1 MTTRNKITFGLILI
15 ILITFIT
22 LAVVINSYVDRVF
35 IKEVQNRV
43 RNNLN
48 SAHDIYNDYTKRV
61 NQIIKAISIRR
72 AIDSPLDNEIKEDLG
87 KVFSDVYEESGID
100 ILTLV
105 DLDGNVIFRAHNPE
119 SKGDNLAELP
129 IIKKVMDNWESY
141 NGTIILNKSI
151 FEKDG
156 VELTNRAAIHII
168 KTPNARTYSGVE
180 EARGMFIAS
189 AVPFTSL
196 YNDQIIGILLGG
208 YLLNNNIE
216 IVDKIKNTLF
226 QGQEYDGKDIGTA
239 TIFFNDLRISTNVLD
254 ENNRRAIGS
263 CLSEEV
269 YNHVIKSGEIWA
281 DRAFVVNDW
290 YITAYE
296 PIYDLDKNIIGSLY
310 VGLLEEPYKR
320 PQKIITLFILIIL
333 SVTAISS
340 ALLAVFYIKKIIKPI
355 DKIILACKKI
365 MSGDISARADINP
378 PGEMGL
384 LCKTID
390 NMAASVEE
398 YEKKL
403 QKETQ
408 MQISQSEKLA
418 SIGRLASGVA
428 HEINNPLTSI
438 LNFAHLL
445 RNKKEQNEED
455 KNDINIIIQ
464 ETNRVRKIVS
474 GLLDFARQSQIKK
487 EWLDI
492 QKVIQQLV
500 LIIKKQK
507 DFGKITI
514 IENYTKDLKTIFVD
528 KNQMQ
533 QVFLNLLL
541 NAAEAIGEQG
551 KITITSSVI
560 NEKLTISIQD
570 TGCGIKS
577 EDIHKVFDPFY
588 TNKRVGKGTGLG
600 LSVSYGIIQQYGG
613 NIEVESKVGKGS
625 TFRVIL
631 PLNEKDSISELNS

>member
-1 MTTRNKITFGLILI
+1 MTIRNKITFGLILI

-22 LAVVINSYVDRVF
+22 LAFVINNYVDRVF

-48 SAHDIYNDYTKRV
+48 SAHDIYSDYTKRV
-61 NQIIKAISIRR
+61 NQILKAISIRR

-105 DLDGNVIFRAHNPE
+105 DLDGNVIFRAHNPD

-129 IIKKVMDNWESY
+129 IIKKVIENWESY
-141 NGTIILNKSI
+141 NGTIILNKGI

-156 VELTNRAAIHII
+156 VELAQRATIPII
-168 KTPNARTYSGVE
+168 KTPNARTSSRTKE
-180 EARGMFIAS
+180 NRGMFIAS

-196 YNDQIIGILLGG
+196 YNDQKIGILFGG

-216 IVDKIKNTLF
+216 IVDQIKKTLF
-226 QGQEYDGKDIGTA
+226 QGQEFDGKDIGTA
-239 TIFFNDLRISTNVLD
+239 TIFFDDLRISTNVLD
-254 ENNRRAIGS
+254 KDNRRAIGS

-269 YNHVIKSGEIWA
+269 YNRVIKNGEIWA
-281 DRAFVVNDW
+281 DRAFVVNNW

-310 VGLLEEPYKR
+310 VGLLEEPFKQ

-333 SVTAISS
+333 SVTAVSS
-340 ALLAVFYIKKIIKPI
+340 ALLAIFYIKKIIKPI
-355 DKIILACKKI
+355 DKIILTCKKI
-365 MSGDISARADINP
+365 MTGDISARSNIHP

-390 NMAASVEE
+390 KMADSVEE
-398 YEKKL
+398 YQKNL

-418 SIGRLASGVA
+418 SMGRLAAGVA

-445 RNKKEQNEED
+445 RNKKEQSEED
-455 KNDINIIIQ
+455 KNDIDIIIQ
-464 ETNRVRKIVS
+464 ETNRVRKIVRE
-474 GLLDFARQSQIKK
+474 LLDFARQSNIKK
-487 EWLDI
+487 EWIDV
-492 QKVIQQLV
+492 QKIIQQLV

-507 DFGKITI
+507 DFSKISI
-514 IENYTKDLKTIFVD
+514 IENYTRELKTICVD

-541 NAAEAIGEQG
+541 NAAEAISEQG
-551 KITITSSVI
+551 TITITTSVI
-560 NEKLTISIQD
+560 NEEFTISIQD

-588 TNKRVGKGTGLG
+588 TNKKVGKGTGLG

-613 NIEVESKVGKGS
+613 NIEVESKIGKG
-625 TFRVIL
+625 TIFRVIL
-631 PLNEKDSISELNS
+631 PLKEKDNTSDLNL

>member
-1 MTTRNKITFGLILI
+1 MTIRNKITFGLILI

-22 LAVVINSYVDRVF
+22 LAFVINNYVDRVF

-48 SAHDIYNDYTKRV
+48 SAHDIYSDYTKRV
-61 NQIIKAISIRR
+61 NQILKAISIRR

-105 DLDGNVIFRAHNPE
+105 DLDGNVIFRAHNPD

-129 IIKKVMDNWESY
+129 IIKKVIENWESY
-141 NGTIILNKSI
+141 NGTIILNKGI

-156 VELTNRAAIHII
+156 VELAQRATIPII
-168 KTPNARTYSGVE
+168 KTPNARTSSRTKE
-180 EARGMFIAS
+180 NRGMFIAS

-196 YNDQIIGILLGG
+196 HNDQKIGILFGG

-216 IVDKIKNTLF
+216 IVDQIKKTLF
-226 QGQEYDGKDIGTA
+226 QGQEFDGKDIGTA
-239 TIFFNDLRISTNVLD
+239 TIFFDDLRISTNVLD
-254 ENNRRAIGS
+254 KDNRRAIGS

-269 YNHVIKSGEIWA
+269 YNRVIKNGEIWA
-281 DRAFVVNDW
+281 DRAFVVNNW

-310 VGLLEEPYKR
+310 VGLLEEPFKQ

-333 SVTAISS
+333 SVTAVSS
-340 ALLAVFYIKKIIKPI
+340 ALLAIFYIKKIIKPI
-355 DKIILACKKI
+355 DKIILTCKKI
-365 MSGDISARADINP
+365 MTGDISARSNIHP

-390 NMAASVEE
+390 KMADSVEE
-398 YEKKL
+398 YQKNL

-418 SIGRLASGVA
+418 SMGRLAAGVA

-445 RNKKEQNEED
+445 RNKKEQSEED
-455 KNDINIIIQ
+455 KNDIDIIIQ
-464 ETNRVRKIVS
+464 ETNRVRKIVRE
-474 GLLDFARQSQIKK
+474 LLDFARQSNIKK
-487 EWLDI
+487 EWIDV
-492 QKVIQQLV
+492 QKIIQQLV

-507 DFGKITI
+507 DFSKISI
-514 IENYTKDLKTIFVD
+514 IENYTRELKTICVD

-541 NAAEAIGEQG
+541 NAAEAISEQG
-551 KITITSSVI
+551 TITITTSVI
-560 NEKLTISIQD
+560 NEEFTISIQD

-588 TNKRVGKGTGLG
+588 TNKKVGKGTGLG

-613 NIEVESKVGKGS
+613 NIEVESKIGKG
-625 TFRVIL
+625 TIFRVIL
-631 PLNEKDSISELNS
+631 PLKEKDNTSDLNL

>member
-1 MTTRNKITFGLILI
+1 MIIRNKITLGLIVI

-22 LAVVINSYVDRVF
+22 LAIVINNYVDRVF

-48 SAHDIYNDYTKRV
+48 SAHDIYSDYTKRV
-61 NQIIKAISIRR
+61 NQILKAISIRR
-72 AIDSPLDNEIKEDLG
+72 TIDAPLDNEIKEDLG
-87 KVFSDVYEESGID
+87 KVFSDVYKESGID

-105 DLDGNVIFRAHNPE
+105 DLDGNVIFRAHNPD

-141 NGTIILNKSI
+141 NGTIILNKDI

-156 VELTNRAAIHII
+156 VELAYRATIPII
-168 KTPNARTYSGVE
+168 KTPNARPSSRTE
-180 EARGMFIAS
+180 ENRGMFIAS

-196 YNDQIIGILLGG
+196 YNDQKIGILLGG

-216 IVDKIKNTLF
+216 IVDQIKNTLF

-254 ENNRRAIGS
+254 KNNRRAIGS

-269 YNHVIKSGEIWA
+269 YNRVIKRGEIWA

-310 VGLLEEPYKR
+310 VGLLEEPYKH

-333 SVTAISS
+333 TITAVSS
-340 ALLAVFYIKKIIKPI
+340 AFLAIFYIKKIIKPI
-355 DKIILACKKI
+355 DKIILTCKKI
-365 MSGDISARADINP
+365 MNGDISARSNIHP

-390 NMAASVEE
+390 NMAASIEE
-398 YEKKL
+398 YEKNL

-445 RNKKEQNEED
+445 RSKKEQSEED

-474 GLLDFARQSQIKK
+474 ELLDFSRQSQIKK
-487 EWLDI
+487 EWVDV

-507 DFGKITI
+507 AFSKITI
-514 IENYTKDLKTIFVD
+514 IENYTKELKAICVD

-541 NAAEAIGEQG
+541 NAAEAISEQG
-551 KITITSSVI
+551 TITITTSVI
-560 NEKLTISIQD
+560 NEEFTISIQD

-577 EDIHKVFDPFY
+577 EDMHKVFDPFY
-588 TNKRVGKGTGLG
+588 TNKKVGKGTGLG

-631 PLNEKDSISELNS
+631 PLKEKNNTSDLNS